1 MAIWEISF
9 DPDTFQ
15 RLALRDPVHD
25 VARLVSNNWFQGAS
39 IGAAWTPIAV
49 ELSPDGL
56 PGDFPSL
63 GGTPLVF
70 SERAVRILSPLMR
83 DCVELLSLTGTA
95 EPLYVVNVTKV
106 LNCLDHTRSQFKRF
120 SDGQRI
126 MRIEKYVFR
135 EPCIHQAHIF
145 KIPEQIRNRHY
156 VSTSFKDTVEG
167 NGLRGMV
174 FHQIA

>member
-1 MAIWEISF
+1 
-9 DPDTFQ
+9 
-15 RLALRDPVHD
+15 
-25 VARLVSNNWFQGAS
+25 VSNNWFQGTP
-39 IGAAWTPIAV
+39 IGAAWTPLAV
-49 ELSPDGL
+49 ELSSDGL

-70 SERAVRILSPLMR
+70 SERALSLLSPLMIG
-83 DCVELLSLTGTA
+83 CIELLPLACTTESLS
-95 EPLYVVNVTKV
+95 VVNVTKV
-106 LNCLDHTRSQFKRF
+106 LDCLDHAQSQFKHF

-126 MRIEKYVFR
+126 MRVEKYVFR

-156 VSTSFKDTVEG
+156 VSDTFKATVET

-174 FHQIA
+174 FHQVA

>member
-15 RLALRDPVHD
+15 WIVLPDGVD
-25 VARLVSNNWFQGAS
+25 DGTVSNNWFQGTPVGS
-39 IGAAWTPIAV
+39 AWTPLAI
-49 ELSPDGL
+49 ELSSTGL

-70 SERAVRILSPLMR
+70 SQRAVRILWPLIAH
-83 DCVELLSLTGTA
+83 CVEVLPVTCSTEALA
-95 EPLYVVNVTKV
+95 IVNVTKV
-106 LNCLDHTRSQFKRF
+106 LDCLDHSQSHLKRF

-126 MRIEKYVFR
+126 MRVEKYVFR
-135 EPCIHQAHIF
+135 KPCIDQAHIF

-156 VSTSFKDTVEG
+156 VSDIFKATVEG
-167 NGLRGMV
+167 NNLRGML